1 MSILVVKVLE
11 NLLSRSCNFWSFI
24 AISFDM
30 EGLPRM
36 ACILRCVTRHIVRCF
51 INCCFSFTL
60 ALAPLL
66 QSFYLMRK
74 HMNKS

>member
-30 EGLPRM
+30 EGLPQV
-36 ACILRCVTRHIVRCF
+36 ACILRCVTWRIVRCF
-51 INCCFSFTL
+51 M
-60 ALAPLL
+60 L
-66 QSFYLMRK
+66 QFYTCSCPTVAVILFDEK
-74 HMNKS
+74 AYK